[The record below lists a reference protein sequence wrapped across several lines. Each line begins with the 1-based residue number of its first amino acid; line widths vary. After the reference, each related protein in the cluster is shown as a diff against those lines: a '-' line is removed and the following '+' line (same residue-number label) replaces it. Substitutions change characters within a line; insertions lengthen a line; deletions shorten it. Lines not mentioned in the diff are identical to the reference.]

1 MLAEVAQ
8 KGVWV
13 DGLDVVY
20 RVGETRPV
28 WKPCNQALITSETYF
43 GITSDHARVTKVEF
57 TQTCTSLIIH
67 WCLGRSGG
75 GLPDAS

>member
-1 MLAEVAQ
+1 MLAEVVQ

-28 WKPCNQALITSETYF
+28 WKPCNQAPITSETYF
-43 GITSDHARVTKVEF
+43 GITSDHVAVTNVEF
-57 TQTCTSLIIH
+57 TEPCTPLTIQL
-67 WCLGRSGG
+67 CLGRSGG